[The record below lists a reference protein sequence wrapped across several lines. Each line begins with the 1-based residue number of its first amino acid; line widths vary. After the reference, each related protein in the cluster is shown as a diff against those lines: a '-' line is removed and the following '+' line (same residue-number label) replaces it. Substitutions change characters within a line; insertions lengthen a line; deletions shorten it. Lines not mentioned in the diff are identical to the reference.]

1 MKIAILTSGILPVPA
16 TKGGAVENLVDFY
29 LEYNDRHQFHD
40 ITVYSVDEEE
50 AIHHPALQSSVNH
63 YHFVDV
69 RSFGAKVRKNFR
81 HLLSKDE
88 YYHYTIEYYFEQA
101 LKHITSHD
109 YDMVIIENR
118 PGYGLKIPQKYR
130 AKVVYHIHNDFL
142 NAEVKLAQEIYDRAD
157 GIITVSEYIRQR
169 VLTIDDRDKKCKTV
183 RNGIDL
189 SAFTKSTQ
197 KKVSRQ
203 DLGLK
208 EDDFVMVFAGRI
220 VEEKGIHQLLEA
232 FQALSE
238 YPDIK
243 LLIIGGSFYGNET
256 EDTPYVKE
264 LRSQFTEIRNRIV
277 FTGFKPYQDIPA
289 HLALADI
296 AVLPSVWNEPLGLTC
311 IEAMAMGLP
320 VITTNRGG
328 IPETV
333 TSECAII
340 LDATKQ
346 LPAQISTAIL
356 ELYQHPEKR
365 QTMGQAALE
374 RSQLFSREHYA
385 KEFFDTIASF

>member
-1 MKIAILTSGILPVPA
+1 MRIAILTSGILPVPA

-29 LEYNDRHQFHD
+29 LEYNDRHQLHD

-50 AIHHPALQSSVNH
+50 AMHHPALQSSVNH

-69 RSFGAKVRKNFR
+69 RSFRAKVRKNFR
-81 HLLSKDE
+81 HLLSRDE
-88 YYHYTIEYYFEQA
+88 YYHYTIEYYVEEA

-118 PGYGLKIPQKYR
+118 PGYGLKIPQKYP

-183 RNGIDL
+183 LNGIDL
-189 SAFTKSTQ
+189 SAFTKSVQ

-203 DLGLK
+203 DFGLK

-243 LLIIGGSFYGNET
+243 LLMMGGSFYGNET
-256 EDTPYVKE
+256 EENPFVKE
-264 LRSQFTEIRNRIV
+264 LRSQFTGIRNRIV
-277 FTGFKPYQDIPA
+277 FTGFKPYQDVPA

-296 AVLPSVWNEPLGLTC
+296 AVLPSVWSEPLGLTC

-333 TSECAII
+333 TSECAMI
-340 LDATKQ
+340 LEATKQ
-346 LPAQISTAIL
+346 LPDQISTAVL

-365 QTMGQAALE
+365 QAMGQAASE
-374 RSQLFSREHYA
+374 RSQLFSRERYA
-385 KEFFDTIASF
+385 KDFFDAIASF